1 MAQVQGRHAHH
12 GRHHVHPGCG
22 RHRVHPGL
30 ELHAGGGVLAPLRVS
45 LRPDLRPDRLC
56 GRLPQGPPAPER
68 GTDGPAEVHPS
79 AGGGGGVPGADAVR
93 GPADQRPVYPLPE
106 HELYHQL
113 DRVSD
118 LRGLR
123 HCGLRQRCESDRRHR
138 RAGCQRHLCGDGVL
152 HRSRRPL
159 EHLRHPGS
167 VPGGYGGRAGSLLRL

>member
-1 MAQVQGRHAHH
+1 MDNGIRRDIRRRIGRRRTAGIRNVPKGRGCARRRRGRRIYDTFFDRGGRQLCADAAHRQISHPGAAQAEGRPGDPGGRTHVAQVQGRHAHH

-93 GPADQRPVYPLPE
+93 G
-106 HELYHQL
+106 
-113 DRVSD
+113 S
-118 LRGLR
+118 
-123 HCGLRQRCESDRRHR
+123 
-138 RAGCQRHLCGDGVL
+138 
-152 HRSRRPL
+152 
-159 EHLRHPGS
+159 
-167 VPGGYGGRAGSLLRL
+167 